1 MRNCGLRREV
11 EKMMKILGR
20 GPWHLAFTK
29 ISASKFRYQLIDY
42 SQFARTIV
50 IEGVGASKREA
61 LENLL
66 ETWRSGQSELECPA
80 KSREEL
86 EVKLTLLG
94 IAEKEEKEEKK
105 REDDSG
111 KRRRS

>member
-11 EKMMKILGR
+11 ERMMKILGR

-42 SQFARTIV
+42 SQFARNIV
-50 IEGVGASKREA
+50 VDGEGASKREA

-66 ETWRSGQSELECPA
+66 ETWRSGKTELECPA

-86 EVKLTLLG
+86 ELKLTLLG
-94 IAEKEEKEEKK
+94 IAEEEG
-105 REDDSG
+105 EDDSG

>member
-1 MRNCGLRREV
+1 MGYGLRREV
-11 EKMMKILGR
+11 ERMMKILGR

-29 ISASKFRYQLIDY
+29 ISASKFRYRLIDY
-42 SQFARTIV
+42 SQFARNIV
-50 IEGVGASKREA
+50 VDGEGASKKEA

-66 ETWRSGQSELECPA
+66 ETWRSGKTELECPA

-94 IAEKEEKEEKK
+94 IDEKKKKKKEEKK
-105 REDDSG
+105 R
-111 KRRRS
+111 R